1 MALPTKFTP
10 DCPGCGKKM
19 ALVEGKAVH
28 YLEKHLHKRMF
39 YICTCST
46 YEIMCYPDSLKP
58 MGRPGDA
65 TLRDERRW
73 VDTKLMQMIKAK
85 VQRDGVSNEEA
96 AKAAFAW
103 VSKIVGKPVTIVEE
117 LNIKEMGSLIP
128 ELRKF

>member
-1 MALPTKFTP
+1 MAMATKFTP

-19 ALVEGKAVH
+19 ALVEGKSVH
-28 YLEKHLHKRMF
+28 FLEKHLHKRMF

-46 YEIMCYPDSLKP
+46 FEIMCYPDSLKP

-73 VDTKLMQMIKAK
+73 CGTKIDDLIKGK
-85 VQRDGVSNEEA
+85 IRRDQVSEEA
-96 AKAAFAW
+96 AKQAAWKW
-103 VSKIVGKPVTIVEE
+103 VSKIVGKEVSIVEE